1 MVSKVSEFSESKYDL
16 TVPLDTLIS
25 DIFYVWD
32 LLSISSASVLLLSI
46 DPDGPNISNSKVS

>member
-25 DIFYVWD
+25 DIFYVLD

>member
-1 MVSKVSEFSESKYDL
+1 MVSKVSDFSESKYDL
-16 TVPLDTLIS
+16 TDTLTS

-46 DPDGPNISNSKVS
+46 DPDGPNISNSRVS